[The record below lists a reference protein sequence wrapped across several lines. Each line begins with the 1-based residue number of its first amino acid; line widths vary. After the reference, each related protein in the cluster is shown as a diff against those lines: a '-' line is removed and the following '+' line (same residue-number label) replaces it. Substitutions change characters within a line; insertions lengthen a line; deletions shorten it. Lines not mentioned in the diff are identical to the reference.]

1 MLDYD
6 NGLMFDEANGRV
18 VNATTFSFD
27 FDNTIS
33 RDPEAFLYMMNYLQG
48 RGHNVIVCTAR
59 LKEVYPEDLQFL
71 IDKGYKVYW
80 SEHKSKDRYL
90 RSIGINVD
98 VWIDDCPD
106 AVLNDFDGQP
116 RTYRDMGDSVC
127 EPLIQN

>member
-1 MLDYD
+1 MFDLD

-27 FDNTIS
+27 FDDTIS
-33 RDPEAFLYMMNYLQG
+33 RDPVAFLHMMNYLQG

-80 SEHKSKDRYL
+80 SEHKSKKDYL
-90 RSIGINVD
+90 ESLGIHVN
-98 VWIDDCPD
+98 VWIDDCPE
-106 AVLNDFDGQP
+106 AVLDDFDGQP
-116 RTYRDMGDSVC
+116 RINRNV
-127 EPLIQN
+127 EE